1 MSRVSAC
8 RDWLGRCS
16 CSESPE
22 EQGDPLHVAVAL
34 TMGSRVPV
42 WQGLRVGVLG
52 AVVVVSRRWQTEHT
66 PVKSPPNGL
75 ECRYVLQHAAA
86 QARVIVGRRLERER
100 EYEIR
105 LKPLTPITG
114 LDGLC
119 YEIHKHVTIA
129 AYAALG
135 LLANCSAA
143 NWCSRGTL
151 TARVGRVDQ
160 LTRVAQL
167 TRTISA
173 WALWCSTTV
182 TANHFVGAAHHLY

>member
-1 MSRVSAC
+1 LNDAVNSARYSLERSRLDQATAMAARRASGEDSSATMSLMTGTVTAT
-8 RDWLGRCS
+8 RDSLTVGTWRS
-16 CSESPE
+16 RSRTRSYR
-22 EQGDPLHVAVAL
+22 AVDE
-34 TMGSRVPV
+34 R
-42 WQGLRVGVLG
+42 
-52 AVVVVSRRWQTEHT
+52 
-66 PVKSPPNGL
+66 
-75 ECRYVLQHAAA
+75 
-86 QARVIVGRRLERER
+86 ERER

-135 LLANCSAA
+135 LLANCSAVH
-143 NWCSRGTL
+143 WCSRGTL